1 MTYLGFNSKTVYL
14 TVTLIGLV
22 SMMGDIVYEG
32 GRGAIPSYLQL
43 LGASAFIVGLV
54 SGLGDFIGY
63 ALRLVSG
70 YLSDKSRAYWQFM
83 FIGYGLIIAVP
94 MLSITSFWPVAALLV
109 VMERLG
115 KAVRAPARDTI
126 VSIVSKGVGVGKA
139 FGLHELMDQ
148 IGAVMGPLIVSAI
161 LYFTSNNYTI
171 TFAALFIPYTILL
184 ITLSYVYFKV
194 RSKVLE
200 NISHGISGGSKSF
213 SKDFYIYSLAVF
225 ANVLGLIP
233 ASIILYKASIILSPS
248 KMDWLVPIL
257 FMLIQLVD
265 APTALVAG
273 IVFDRIGTIVL
284 TIPFFLS
291 IFASLFTFYAPD
303 LTFLIVSCT
312 FYGIVLGMQESVYR
326 AAVSYYVPR
335 EGRGTA
341 YGIFNTVYG
350 IGFLFSGTLFGLFLD
365 LKTEL
370 LYIIFYTTI
379 MQILA
384 LVFLLKSVRKKVF
397 ENLSSL

>member
-1 MTYLGFNSKTVYL
+1 MACLDHNTKTVYL
-14 TVTLIGLV
+14 AVTLIGLV

-32 GRGAIPSYLQL
+32 GRSVVPSYLQL

-70 YLSDKSRAYWQFM
+70 YLSDKSRVYWQFM
-83 FIGYGLIIAVP
+83 FIGYGLIIAIP
-94 MLSITSFWPVAALLV
+94 MLSITSFWPIAALLV
-109 VMERLG
+109 ILERLG

-126 VSIVSKGVGVGKA
+126 LSIISKGVGVGKA

-148 IGAVMGPLIVSAI
+148 IGAVTGPLIVSAI
-161 LYFTSNNYTI
+161 LYFALNNYTI
-171 TFAALFIPYTILL
+171 TFATLFIPYTILL
-184 ITLSYVYFKV
+184 VTLSYVYLKV

-200 NISHGISGGSKSF
+200 NMSYETSSGGKSF

-233 ASIILYKASIILSPS
+233 ASLILYKASIILSPY
-248 KMDWLVPIL
+248 KMDWLVPLL

-273 IVFDRIGTIVL
+273 IVFDRIGTIIL

-291 IFASLFTFYAPD
+291 IFASFFTFYASN
-303 LTFLIVSCT
+303 LTFLIVSCI

-335 EGRGTA
+335 EARGTA
-341 YGIFNTVYG
+341 YGVFNTVYG
-350 IGFLFSGTLFGLFLD
+350 VGFLFSGTLFGLLLD
-365 LKTEL
+365 FKTEL
-370 LYIIFYTTI
+370 MYIIFYTTT

-384 LVFLLKSVRKKVF
+384 LVFLLKSIRKRGMF
-397 ENLSSL
+397 

>member
-1 MTYLGFNSKTVYL
+1 MDHNTKTVYL
-14 TVTLIGLV
+14 AVTLIGLV

-32 GRGAIPSYLQL
+32 GRGVIPSYLQL

-83 FIGYGLIIAVP
+83 FIGYGLIIAIP
-94 MLSITSFWPVAALLV
+94 MLSIASFWPIAALFV
-109 VMERLG
+109 IMERLG

-126 VSIVSKGVGVGKA
+126 VSIISKGVGVGKA

-148 IGAVMGPLIVSAI
+148 IGAVMGPLIVSTI
-161 LYFTSNNYTI
+161 LYFTLNNYTI
-171 TFAALFIPYTILL
+171 TFATLFIPYTILL
-184 ITLSYVYFKV
+184 VTLSYVYLKV

-200 NISHGISGGSKSF
+200 NMSYETSSGGKSF

-225 ANVLGLIP
+225 TNVLGLIP
-233 ASIILYKASIILSPS
+233 ASLILYKASIILSPS
-248 KMDWLVPIL
+248 KMDWLVPLL

-273 IVFDRIGTIVL
+273 IVFDRIGTIIL

-291 IFASLFTFYAPD
+291 IFASFFTFYAHN
-303 LTFLIVSCT
+303 LMFLIVSCI

-335 EGRGTA
+335 DVRGTA

-350 IGFLFSGTLFGLFLD
+350 VGLLFSGTLFGLLLD
-365 LKTEL
+365 FKAEL

-384 LVFLLKSVRKKVF
+384 LLCLLKSIRKRGSF
-397 ENLSSL
+397 E

>member
-1 MTYLGFNSKTVYL
+1 MYLA
-14 TVTLIGLV
+14 VTLIGLV

-32 GRGAIPSYLQL
+32 GRGVIPSYLQL

-83 FIGYGLIIAVP
+83 FIGYGLIIAIP
-94 MLSITSFWPVAALLV
+94 MLSIASFWPIAALFV
-109 VMERLG
+109 IMERLG

-126 VSIVSKGVGVGKA
+126 VSIISKGVGVGKA

-148 IGAVMGPLIVSAI
+148 IGAVMGPLIVSTI
-161 LYFTSNNYTI
+161 LYFTLNNYTI
-171 TFAALFIPYTILL
+171 TFATLFIPYTILL
-184 ITLSYVYFKV
+184 VTLSYVYLKV

-200 NISHGISGGSKSF
+200 NMSYETSSGGKSF

-225 ANVLGLIP
+225 TNVLGLIP
-233 ASIILYKASIILSPS
+233 ASLILYKASIILSPS
-248 KMDWLVPIL
+248 KMDWLVPLL

-273 IVFDRIGTIVL
+273 IVFDRIGTIIL

-291 IFASLFTFYAPD
+291 IFASFFTFYAHN
-303 LTFLIVSCT
+303 LMFLIVSCI

-335 EGRGTA
+335 DVRGTA

-350 IGFLFSGTLFGLFLD
+350 VGLLFSGTLFGLLLD
-365 LKTEL
+365 FKAEL

-384 LVFLLKSVRKKVF
+384 LLCLLKSIRKRGSF
-397 ENLSSL
+397 E

>member
-1 MTYLGFNSKTVYL
+1 MDHNTKTVYL
-14 TVTLIGLV
+14 AVTLIGLV

-32 GRGAIPSYLQL
+32 GRGVVPSYLQL

-63 ALRLVSG
+63 TLRLVSG

-83 FIGYGLIIAVP
+83 FIGYGLIIAIP

-109 VMERLG
+109 ILERLG

-126 VSIVSKGVGVGKA
+126 VSIISKGVGVGKA

-148 IGAVMGPLIVSAI
+148 IGAVMGPLIVSTI
-161 LYFTSNNYTI
+161 LYLTLNNYNV
-171 TFAALFIPYTILL
+171 TFATLFIPYTILL
-184 ITLSYVYFKV
+184 ATLSYVYLKV

-200 NISHGISGGSKSF
+200 NTYHGTSGGGKSF

-233 ASIILYKASIILSPS
+233 ASIILYKASVMLSPS
-248 KMDWLVPIL
+248 KMDWLVPLL

-273 IVFDRIGTIVL
+273 IVFDRIGTIIL

-291 IFASLFTFYAPD
+291 IFASFFTFYASN
-303 LTFLIVSCT
+303 LTFLIVSCI

-335 EGRGTA
+335 EARGTA

-350 IGFLFSGTLFGLFLD
+350 VGFLFSGTLFGLLLD
-365 LKTEL
+365 FKTEL
-370 LYIIFYTTI
+370 MYIIFYTTT

-384 LVFLLKSVRKKVF
+384 LVFLLKSIRKSGSF
-397 ENLSSL
+397 E